1 MSRPQVT
8 LPIQDISA
16 AAWTDEAHVEPGRA
30 LYRTSFEIA
39 DSVLGGRYGYRRP
52 PEASFYG

>member
-1 MSRPQVT
+1 MT
-8 LPIQDISA
+8 LPIQHISA